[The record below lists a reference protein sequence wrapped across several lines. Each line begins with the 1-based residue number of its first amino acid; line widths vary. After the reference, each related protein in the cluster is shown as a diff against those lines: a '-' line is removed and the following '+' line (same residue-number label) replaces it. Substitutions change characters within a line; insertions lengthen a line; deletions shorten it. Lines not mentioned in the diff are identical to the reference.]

1 MGHPVAMCDSPSAAV
16 RSRCS
21 EPPVPAGAPAQDG
34 VPLVVL
40 GAPLA
45 EDGEAAVVHEDVLV
59 RVLVLPHLLRRN
71 AVIGGNHLKCISSIE
86 VN

>member
-1 MGHPVAMCDSPSAAV
+1 MYDSPSASV
-16 RSRCS
+16 RSRRS

-71 AVIGGNHLKCISSIE
+71 AIIGEIFKSLSHQLK
-86 VN
+86 